1 MRKTRVVNKAIIT
14 IVILNMIS
22 FLSHSQNFTFFEVE
36 NLSNLSKENYF
47 RPQINVYAESFK
59 SNPKLGLYFFALA
72 NENWG
77 QAYGGIIVKPL
88 SWLSIKLGAGLEVN
102 SNPYRFNI
110 TMLVM
115 KNRFYFIQIYEY
127 GGSGFWYHIV
137 ANYEV
142 CDRNYLG
149 VIAKRYYGLGIDY
162 EHKLK
167 SIPLKFGI
175 SPLYDFEDDNFKF
188 LLVCRYNL

>member
-1 MRKTRVVNKAIIT
+1 MTKIRIIQK
-14 IVILNMIS
+14 VIMILVIIINVCS
-22 FLSHSQNFTFFEVE
+22 VSYSQNFTFLEFE

-47 RPQINVYAESFK
+47 RPQINVYAESFN
-59 SNPKLGLYFFALA
+59 SNPKIGLYFFALA

-77 QAYGGIIVKPL
+77 QAYGGIKIKPL
-88 SWLSIKLGAGLEVN
+88 NWLSISLGAGLEVN

-110 TMLVM
+110 TFLVI
-115 KNRFYFIQIYEY
+115 KNKFYFIQIYEY

-149 VIAKRYYGLGIDY
+149 ILAKRYYGLGIDY
-162 EHKLK
+162 EYKIK
-167 SIPLKFGI
+167 KIPLRFGV
-175 SPLYDFEDDNFKF
+175 SPLYDFEDNNFKF